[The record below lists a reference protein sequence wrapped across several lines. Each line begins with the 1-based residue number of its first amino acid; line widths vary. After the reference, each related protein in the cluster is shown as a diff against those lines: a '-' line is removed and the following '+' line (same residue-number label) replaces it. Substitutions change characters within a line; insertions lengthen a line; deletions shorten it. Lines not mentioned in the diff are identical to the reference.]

1 MTVPP
6 WVVLGG
12 KAVPYFVINLIQM
25 ASILAVSVYV
35 LPLSIKPLRAWLRA
49 QGITGV
55 TIKKRGV
62 RLDDEELRRQLRIG
76 RGAGTGAST
85 IVLLTRHAGRQV
97 ALALRAD

>member
-1 MTVPP
+1 MIMAAGFGSR
-6 WVVLGG
+6 LGALSDQRPKPMLPVCG
-12 KAVPYFVINLIQM
+12 APLIRW
-25 ASILAVSVYV
+25 AAL
-35 LPLSIKPLRAWLRA
+35 WLRA